1 MDNVA
6 AEMDKLYGMFKNFDK
21 GTQLT
26 LLHTTMLIG
35 VLGLTS
41 KFKLDPINANE
52 GPHKLTIPDQTHE
65 ELAKDEATK
74 GSPDDLR
81 NPDAVDDL
89 GSITN
94 RVMRSGHPVL
104 AAEVTAGGP
113 HGAVHD

>member
-1 MDNVA
+1 
-6 AEMDKLYGMFKNFDK
+6 
-21 GTQLT
+21 
-26 LLHTTMLIG
+26 MLIG

-89 GSITN
+89 GSIQPGLGDPDVDTSELP
-94 RVMRSGHPVL
+94 RSAFHGDVL
-104 AAEVTAGGP
+104 DY
-113 HGAVHD
+113 HDVNADRSNHSH